1 MANAKQVKFARQDRE
16 GTTKF
21 IESIRIDAAK
31 MSTRV
36 QVAAINT
43 LLHVAEHRDER
54 MAQSL
59 YDAMGKGMRRANIAK
74 WFEVCS
80 LGLLHIVDGEIKLNA
95 NVKVNLTAFIE
106 ADGAHT
112 AHFERVLATS
122 WENIKPEP
130 KLEPM
135 DVRAMLDR
143 LIKQVTTAQQE
154 SDPKKQREIKEIE
167 LLTVVQDALN
177 AHYRAEVQ

>member
-1 MANAKQVKFARQDRE
+1 MANAKQVKFARQDLE
-16 GTTKF
+16 GTKKF
-21 IESIRIDAAK
+21 IDSIRIDSAK

-74 WFEVCS
+74 WFEACS

-95 NVKVNLTAFIE
+95 GVKVNLTAFI
-106 ADGAHT
+106 DVNGDHT
-112 AHFERVLATS
+112 AHFERVLATN
-122 WENIKPEP
+122 WETIKPEP
-130 KLEPM
+130 KLEAL
-135 DVRAMLDR
+135 DVRKMLDR
-143 LIKQVTTAQQE
+143 MIKQVTDAQNE
-154 SDPKKQREIKEIE
+154 SDPKKQREIKDVE
-167 LLTVVQDALN
+167 LLTVVQNALD
-177 AHYRAEVQ
+177 AHYRDAM